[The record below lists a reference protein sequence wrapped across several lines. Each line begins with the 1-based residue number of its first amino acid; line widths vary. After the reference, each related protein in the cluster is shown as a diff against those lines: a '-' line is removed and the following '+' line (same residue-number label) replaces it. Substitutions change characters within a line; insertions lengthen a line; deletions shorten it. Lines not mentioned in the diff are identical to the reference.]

1 MRVIGKDV
9 DATRQVTVVASG
21 TMSNGDTLIVNSDG
35 TASIVA
41 VASDSADTPTKPS
54 VSPTNLGQSRIAY
67 DSTNNRFALMAGN
80 KLFLC
85 TISGSTVTVNTGLS
99 ISTYNGTFNV
109 TYDST
114 ADKFLIV
121 WQGSQNYG
129 YARVATVSGT
139 SFTLGTQKIWT
150 SNITTQMDTVYH
162 VAQDC
167 HVVQYMDE
175 TSNRLEAVCLEIS
188 GTTVQQNGNFL
199 TVKTAVA
206 QQGGRVTYDSASE
219 KVVGIW
225 NNYNSAAYQA
235 QAVVYTVTSGST
247 ISKGT
252 IVDFDSGNSIAD
264 DMAITYDSD
273 QDKVVVFYT
282 SPQSGSQKFYAVVG
296 TVSSTDISF
305 GTRALLRSSLASF
318 PDATYDPVAKKCVV
332 AYDDNSSSSGRVITG
347 QVSGTSFGSSAST
360 TFDTD
365 NVHGPGIAFSS
376 TDNVNL
382 IAFRNNSDSQAL
394 YTTLFTAGATNLT
407 ADNYIGTAKSGAA
420 DGSGVTVN
428 AQGSVDDNQT
438 GLTAGQSYY
447 VSPTDGSLSTTPGD
461 PSVFAGTAVSAT
473 KLIVKG

>member
-21 TMSNGDTLIVNSDG
+21 TMSNGDTLVVNSNG
-35 TASIVA
+35 TASIIA
-41 VASDSADTPTKPS
+41 VASDSADTPTDS
-54 VSPTNLGQSRIAY
+54 TYAANQGCRIAF
-67 DSTNNRFALMAGN
+67 DSTNTRFALMTN
-80 KLFLC
+80 NVLHLC

-235 QAVVYTVTSGST
+235 QAVVYTVTSGNT
-247 ISKGT
+247 IGAGS
-252 IVDFDSGNSIAD
+252 IVDFDSGNSIAE

-296 TVSSTDISF
+296 TVGSPSATDISF
-305 GTRALLRSSLASF
+305 GTRVLLRSSLASF
-318 PDATYDPVAKKCVV
+318 PDATYDTVAKKCVV
-332 AYDDNSSSSGRVITG
+332 AYDDNSSSTGRVITG
-347 QVSGTSFGSSAST
+347 QVSGTSFGSTSST
-360 TFDTD
+360 TFDTSQINKPAVVFD
-365 NVHGPGIAFSS
+365 S
-376 TDNVNL
+376 TNNVNL
-382 IAFRNNSDSQAL
+382 IAFGDATGADL
-394 YTTLFTAGATNLT
+394 FTTLFTAGATNLT
-407 ADNYIGTAKSGAA
+407 ADNYIGIAKSGAA